1 MLKLWRKGGFNMIY
15 PKNMIDFTV
24 IFIVDYQIPKDSM
37 MVPCG
42 VRHGKQRNPR
52 VIYIYNIYIYIS
64 MGIQDPKME
73 VLYHISPYFLGIFPY
88 IALT

>member
-52 VIYIYNIYIYIS
+52 VIYIYIIYIYI
-64 MGIQDPKME
+64 
-73 VLYHISPYFLGIFPY
+73 Y
-88 IALT
+88 INGNSGS